1 MAQLG
6 REEHCASK
14 KEGEKAHRVTRFHA
28 DTENDAD
35 WHPPARIIR
44 VQQSNEK
51 ISDRDAPQIV
61 ERDVLK
67 HSPLDERNGS
77 DSRGYGSEQL
87 NVAVSTEFLGYQPGQ
102 HHDQAYCSGGKDAK
116 TNKRGTEEN

>member
-6 REEHCASK
+6 RKERCASK

-51 ISDRDAPQIV
+51 ISDRDA
-61 ERDVLK
+61 LK

-102 HHDQAYCSGGKDAK
+102 HHNQAYCGGGKDAK
-116 TNKRGTEEN
+116 TNK